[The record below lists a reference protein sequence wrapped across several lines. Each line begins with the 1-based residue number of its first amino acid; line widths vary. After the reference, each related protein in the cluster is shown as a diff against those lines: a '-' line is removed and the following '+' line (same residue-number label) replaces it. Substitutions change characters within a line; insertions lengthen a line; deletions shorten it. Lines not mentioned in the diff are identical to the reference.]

1 MTNRWKAAEAE
12 APPREESL
20 LDDLLEVKP
29 EIEAPR
35 GDVLDRSDSRTL
47 VGECVSAD
55 HPTLSGRA
63 LVRLAA
69 GEERWFPHL
78 QGLAIRA
85 GDRVL
90 IVFPA
95 NQLEGVVVGVVDG
108 FALRP
113 EPRRETTAT
122 LTLLPD
128 QKLVVL
134 AANGS
139 EILEVRPSERGPVVR
154 LLGDTAKLEVEGE
167 LDLRAAAVRV
177 TARSGPVEVRAQ
189 DDVVIRGETIKLN

>member
-1 MTNRWKAAEAE
+1 MPLGE
-12 APPREESL
+12 P
-20 LDDLLEVKP
+20 
-29 EIEAPR
+29 
-35 GDVLDRSDSRTL
+35 LDRRGSSTH
-47 VGECVSAD
+47 VGECVSVD

-69 GEERWFPHL
+69 GDERWFPQL

-90 IVFPA
+90 VVFPA
-95 NQLEGVVVGVVDG
+95 NHLEGVVVGVVDG

-128 QKLVVL
+128 QKLLVV
-134 AANGS
+134 AANGT

-154 LLGDTAKLEVEGE
+154 LLGETAKLEVEGE